1 MWGKYLPID
10 MGSTY
15 QLIITLHLPMQTA
28 ASHFQ
33 WSQPQPSSHKSF
45 AVPVQPC
52 LFPSAAISRS
62 FCALPAPPLLIQ
74 GVAPLCSK
82 AQPQR
87 RSQSSSTLRGR
98 TITPFFLLTPF
109 QSCATASQAFHV
121 LPEAGCGVTV
131 PSHGQQG
138 VSEGSSRLPR
148 TGHSWFRPVPA
159 GSSRLTNRP
168 TAGPLGKTCLRKGK
182 ILPGSEA

>member
-1 MWGKYLPID
+1 MD
-10 MGSTY
+10 STY

-45 AVPVQPC
+45 AVPAQPC

-62 FCALPAPPLLIQ
+62 FCVLPALPLLIQ
-74 GVAPLCSK
+74 GVALLCSK

-87 RSQSSSTLRGR
+87 RSQSSSTLHGC
-98 TITPFFLLTPF
+98 TLTPFFLLTPF
-109 QSCATASQAFHV
+109 QSCATASQAFQV

-131 PSHGQQG
+131 PRPGQQ
-138 VSEGSSRLPR
+138 VSVRGARGCPAPD
-148 TGHSWFRPVPA
+148 TA
-159 GSSRLTNRP
+159 GSGRFQP
-168 TAGPLGKTCLRKGK
+168 PQ
-182 ILPGSEA
+182 